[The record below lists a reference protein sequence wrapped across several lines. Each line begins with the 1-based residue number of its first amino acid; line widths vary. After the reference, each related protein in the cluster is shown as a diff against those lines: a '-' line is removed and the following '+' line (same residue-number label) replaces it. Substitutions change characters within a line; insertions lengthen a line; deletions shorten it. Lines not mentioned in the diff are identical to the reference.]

1 MERKA
6 TRWVRGRP
14 IGAGAQAAVHLAVD
28 DSDGRRRVFAVKSVS
43 LTSAP
48 LASIHSLE
56 NEIRILKSLRSPY
69 VVSYLG
75 DDARGD
81 RRNLHLELMRGGT
94 AADAARAGS
103 LDEQRAR
110 EIARR
115 VALALRYLHDVAGVV
130 HCDVKGRNVLLGP
143 GGTAAKL
150 ADFGVAVRINGGNSG
165 GHGWGRGTPLWM
177 APEVARGERPTP
189 AADVWSLGC
198 TVIEIMT
205 GGKRPWSNFSNK
217 DAFGAILGIGYGWG
231 TPELPAELS
240 EVCRDF
246 VARCLTRDA
255 SERWKAEQLLRHPFL
270 ENQSIKTEPSPRGVL
285 DWTHFSSSDDD
296 GYSFSD
302 DDDSIKNI
310 KISTG
315 TCSGNAADETMA
327 GARERMRELGLEGG
341 DLGWCSEG
349 WELVRSSNSSEEE
362 IGRDCPTSKQSCS
375 ASCCCCSVCDCS
387 HFCQICCRCRC
398 SCLVFNRILHF
409 GVFSPVLF
417 CRLWAPVTLRG
428 PVQEQW

>member
-1 MERKA
+1 MERNA

-14 IGAGAQAAVHLAVD
+14 IGAGAHAAVHLAVD

-75 DDARGD
+75 DDAGGD

-94 AADAARAGS
+94 AADAAMAGA
-103 LDEQRAR
+103 LDEPRAR
-110 EIARR
+110 DLVRR

-143 GGTAAKL
+143 GGTSAKL
-150 ADFGVAVRINGGNSG
+150 ADFGVALRTNGGSSG

-189 AADVWSLGC
+189 KADVWSLGC

-205 GGKRPWSNFSNK
+205 GGKHPWSNFSNK
-217 DAFGAILGIGYGWG
+217 DALGAILGIGYGEG

-246 VARCLTRDA
+246 VARCLTRNA
-255 SERWKAEQLLRHPFL
+255 SERWTAEQLLRHPFL
-270 ENQSIKTEPSPRGVL
+270 ENQSIKTEPSPRSVL
-285 DWTHFSSSDDD
+285 EWTHFSSSDDD
-296 GYSFSD
+296 DEYSFSD
-302 DDDSIKNI
+302 EDDDSIKNI

-315 TCSGNAADETMA
+315 DEAAETMA
-327 GARERMRELGLEGG
+327 GARERMRELGLQGE
-341 DLGWCSEG
+341 DLGWRSEG
-349 WELVRSSNSSEEE
+349 WYLVRSSNSSEEE
-362 IGRDCPTSKQSCS
+362 IGRDCPTRKQSCY
-375 ASCCCCSVCDCS
+375 VCDCS
-387 HFCQICCRCRC
+387 HFCHICCCC
-398 SCLVFNRILHF
+398 SCSGCESGWLLTEFFVL
-409 GVFSPVLF
+409 GFSLLF
-417 CRLWAPVTLRG
+417 CFAVT
-428 PVQEQW
+428 